1 MILFRHPADIHA
13 HLQKLRDNKSTIG
26 LVPTM
31 GALHQGHISLI
42 ERSKQSA
49 TTTVSSIFINPTQF
63 NDQQD
68 FVHYPV
74 TLDKDIQ
81 QLEKAGCDIL
91 FLPRVNDIYPNGTT
105 GLETYA
111 LGRIEA
117 LLEGYYR
124 PGHFQGVCQVV
135 NRLLDTVQPDML
147 FLGQK
152 DYQQCM
158 VIAKMLELTGKKIQ
172 LIQAPT
178 LREADGLAMS
188 SRNMRLDKA
197 SRQNATAI
205 YATLQ
210 FLKSDIQAGETGI
223 LIQTAIDHL
232 QTAGFD
238 RIDYVRIADAKTLEP
253 ITVWDGQT
261 PVVALIAA
269 FIGGVRLIDNLPL
282 HP

>member
-1 MILFRHPADIHA
+1 MILFRHPADLHA
-13 HLQKLRDNKSTIG
+13 HLQKLRANKSTIG
-26 LVPTM
+26 FVPTM

-49 TTTVSSIFINPTQF
+49 AITVSSIFINPTQF

-81 QLEKAGCDIL
+81 QLEKTGCDIL

-135 NRLLDTVQPDML
+135 NRLLDAVQPDML

-158 VIAKMLELTGKKIQ
+158 VIQQLLRLMGSATELVIS
-172 LIQAPT
+172 PT
-178 LREADGLAMS
+178 QRETSGLAMS
-188 SRNMRLDKA
+188 SRNMRLSEKGKETA
-197 SRQNATAI
+197 AAI
-205 YATLQ
+205 YQALQ
-210 FLKSDIQAGETGI
+210 WIKAHLQQGTTND
-223 LIQTAIDHL
+223 LIQHAGSLLT
-232 QTAGFD
+232 TAGFD
-238 RIDYVRIADAKTLEP
+238 KIDYISIAHAETLVP
-253 ITVWDGQT
+253 VDSWDGHT
-261 PVVALIAA
+261 PLVALAAA
-269 FIGGVRLIDNLPL
+269 FLEDVRLIDNLSL
-282 HP
+282 N

>member
-1 MILFRHPADIHA
+1 MILFRHPADLLV
-13 HLQKLRDNKSTIG
+13 HLQKLHDKELIIG
-26 LVPTM
+26 FVPTM

-42 ERSKQSA
+42 EKSKECA
-49 TTTVSSIFINPTQF
+49 TITVSSIFINPTQF

-68 FVHYPV
+68 FVQYPV
-74 TLDKDIQ
+74 TLDKDIH

-91 FLPRVNDIYPNGTT
+91 FLPSVNDIYPNGTK

-111 LGRIEA
+111 LGRMEA
-117 LLEGYYR
+117 LLEGHYR

-135 NRLLDTVQPDML
+135 NRLLDAVQPDLL

-188 SRNMRLDKA
+188 SRNMRLEAA

-205 YATLQ
+205 YAALQ
-210 FLKSDIQAGETGI
+210 FLKSNIQPGYTTELT
-223 LIQTAIDHL
+223 QKAIDNLHK
-232 QTAGFD
+232 AGFE
-238 RIDYVRIADAKTLEP
+238 RVDYVSIANAQSLEP

-261 PVVALIAA
+261 PIVALIAA

-282 HP
+282 QP